1 MRGAPAEAAARERDE
16 RGAPAEVAARDREVR
31 ETPKSE
37 KRREEDDKI
46 FGPMGRQGKKL
57 LGKQASLAR

>member
-1 MRGAPAEAAARERDE
+1 MEGREERDE
-16 RGAPAEVAARDREVR
+16 RGAPAEVAARDREGR

-37 KRREEDDKI
+37 KRREEDEK
-46 FGPMGRQGKKL
+46 FVGPMGREGNF